1 MPIVLANAGI
11 PMIFWQ
17 MPIAAAALLPV
28 VGIEALI
35 AWPILKQRFLSIV
48 GNVFMANAISTFVG
62 IPLAWIGMVIVNL
75 VATGGTAHEFRT
87 PMAAFKSIVL
97 QASWLIP
104 YEHQILL
111 WLVPAATLVL
121 LVPYFFVSVVV
132 ERWWL
137 RRQFREVKVAR
148 IATAAWI
155 ANAITYGGLAVY
167 TVLWLRRALA
177 GEPAA
182 G

>member
-1 MPIVLANAGI
+1 MGIVLANAGI

-17 MPIAAAALLPV
+17 MPVAAAALLPV
-28 VGIEALI
+28 VAIETLI
-35 AWPILKQRFLSIV
+35 AWPILRQRFLPV
-48 GNVFMANAISTFVG
+48 VWNVFTANAISTFAG

-75 VATGGTAHEFRT
+75 VTTGSTVHEFRT

-97 QASWLIP
+97 QSSWLIP
-104 YEHQILL
+104 YESQILF

-121 LVPYFFVSVVV
+121 LVPYFFVSVFV

-137 RRQFREVKVAR
+137 RRRFREVGVAR
-148 IATAAWI
+148 IATTAWI
-155 ANAITYGGLAVY
+155 ANAITYGGFAVY

-177 GEPAA
+177 GESTAA
-182 G
+182 